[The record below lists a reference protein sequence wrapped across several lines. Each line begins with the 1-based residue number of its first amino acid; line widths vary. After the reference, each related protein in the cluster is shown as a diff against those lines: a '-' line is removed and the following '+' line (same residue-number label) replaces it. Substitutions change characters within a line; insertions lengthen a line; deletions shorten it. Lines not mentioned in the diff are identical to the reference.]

1 MYWKLIHLYLPC
13 FCVGV
18 CSSAAALSLAAWH
31 VLARLNRTSKDTG
44 PWRIESW
51 GHESHSY
58 PHKDKP
64 SVSALWKTDKE
75 SSVEILWNA
84 KGWGNQMP
92 IDFNA
97 SSVRN
102 DFLQHN
108 GWRGGKMSVEAGLWE
123 IKGPRCSV
131 DTHTYTHNERMLYV
145 IHILLERDWETES
158 RRRREVEIQWLYL
171 LRLLYTPS
179 NVLFNALWFWFLF
192 NLKCL
197 QEPFVVTDW
206 AQITSDTRNYDAMP
220 VASWCNCQSWQI
232 TLLGEGRAFFLVDH
246 NDHCHCFLLLKSED
260 FCFISLSTEY
270 LRVFDCS
277 VKRSPAA
284 LEGHFSLFSQFVLD
298 LNWKNDRQIHQ

>member
-1 MYWKLIHLYLPC
+1 MNRIPIRTRT
-13 FCVGV
+13 
-18 CSSAAALSLAAWH
+18 SQ
-31 VLARLNRTSKDTG
+31 VLAHFGKQTKRAASKYCETPRAGAIKCLLILMRLQSEMIFCSIMDGGVEK
-44 PWRIESW
+44 WVL
-51 GHESHSY
+51 
-58 PHKDKP
+58 KP
-64 SVSALWKTDKE
+64 
-75 SSVEILWNA
+75 
-84 KGWGNQMP
+84 
-92 IDFNA
+92 
-97 SSVRN
+97 
-102 DFLQHN
+102 
-108 GWRGGKMSVEAGLWE
+108 GLWE

-220 VASWCNCQSWQI
+220 VAWCNRQSWQI